1 LGIQLA
7 DAILDRLIHNAYL
20 IELRGASMRQRQST
34 TEEKLRSTND
44 ISKDI
49 PDTHTIDGRAPTTTE
64 KDKLTQ

>member
-44 ISKDI
+44 ISKNI